1 MEKLKQ
7 WLSGA
12 DYITKVDMQAGFH
25 LMPMALGNENFTAF
39 RTKFGLYEYMLMPFW
54 LTNAPATLPGEINRM
69 IWPFLGIELVINT
82 KIDIDK
88 CEGLVDL
95 AYIDDILIAT
105 KGSIGKHQKQVSK
118 VFQLLMDNN
127 MCIEIEKC
135 IFDAKEVPFLGLI
148 VSGQGLKM
156 DPE

>member
-1 MEKLKQ
+1 M
-7 WLSGA
+7 
-12 DYITKVDMQAGFH
+12 
-25 LMPMALGNENFTAF
+25 
-39 RTKFGLYEYMLMPFW
+39 
-54 LTNAPATLPGEINRM
+54 
-69 IWPFLGIELVINT
+69 VINT